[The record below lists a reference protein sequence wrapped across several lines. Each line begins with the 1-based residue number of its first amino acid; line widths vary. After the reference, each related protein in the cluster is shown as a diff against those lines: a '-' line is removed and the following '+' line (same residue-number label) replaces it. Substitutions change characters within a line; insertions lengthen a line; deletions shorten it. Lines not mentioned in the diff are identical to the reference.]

1 MLLVH
6 NATIL
11 TWDDKPE
18 ILPNYAVLMDDGVIR
33 AIGGSLD
40 LIQQFPDVE
49 RLDAKD
55 QLMLPGNIC
64 AHTHFYGTFA
74 RGMAIPG
81 EPAKDF
87 PEVLAKLWWPLDK
100 ALDETSVRLSAELMM
115 VDAIKHGT
123 TTLIDHHA
131 SPNFIDGS
139 LDVIAD
145 VVERAGLRGV
155 LCYEVTDR
163 DGKARA
169 QAGIRENLRFIAAPR
184 ARVRG
189 TFGLH
194 ASLTLDDDTLE
205 ACASQLPSGAG
216 FHIHIAEHEADPQN
230 SLQRSGKRT
239 VHRLEQFGILGERTL
254 AAHCIHI
261 DASERERLA
270 ASGTWVSHQP
280 RSNMNNGVGAMDFSE
295 MLAQGVKLCLGTD
308 GFSHNMFAEWKA
320 AYLLHKLANRDPRE
334 ANGAD
339 VIQVA
344 TANNARLA
352 ETFFSGE
359 RLGEISVGAA
369 ADVILLDYRP
379 FTPLTRGN
387 AAWHLLFGYEASMI
401 TATIANGKVL
411 MKDRVLVGIDE
422 SRIVAEALAYAPT
435 VWERYAANV
444 SGIA

>member
-1 MLLVH
+1 
-6 NATIL
+6 
-11 TWDDKPE
+11 
-18 ILPNYAVLMDDGVIR
+18 
-33 AIGGSLD
+33 
-40 LIQQFPDVE
+40 
-49 RLDAKD
+49 
-55 QLMLPGNIC
+55 
-64 AHTHFYGTFA
+64 
-74 RGMAIPG
+74 
-81 EPAKDF
+81 
-87 PEVLAKLWWPLDK
+87 
-100 ALDETSVRLSAELMM
+100 
-115 VDAIKHGT
+115 
-123 TTLIDHHA
+123 
-131 SPNFIDGS
+131 
-139 LDVIAD
+139 
-145 VVERAGLRGV
+145 
-155 LCYEVTDR
+155 
-163 DGKARA
+163 
-169 QAGIRENLRFIAAPR
+169 
-184 ARVRG
+184 
-189 TFGLH
+189 
-194 ASLTLDDDTLE
+194 
-205 ACASQLPSGAG
+205 
-216 FHIHIAEHEADPQN
+216 
-230 SLQRSGKRT
+230 
-239 VHRLEQFGILGERTL
+239 
-254 AAHCIHI
+254 
-261 DASERERLA
+261 
-270 ASGTWVSHQP
+270 
-280 RSNMNNGVGAMDFSE
+280 MNNGVGAMDFSE